1 MRILGLSFG
10 FHDAGACMLDGDQI
24 EFAGHSERYSKEK
37 NDAWINNELI
47 NAAIEGGKPDV
58 IVLHEKAWAKRMR
71 NLYAGN
77 WRALREPTQRQ
88 WIKKFYPQ
96 LAGIPIKDYWHHE
109 THAGAGA
116 LSSNFDECAV
126 MVIDAIG
133 EFDTASIWQWQD
145 NKLKK
150 LHSIKFP
157 SSLGL
162 FYSAVTHHVGLKP
175 MEDEYILMGMAAYGK
190 PENWKPLS
198 KKMGKRFFRHK
209 HPWISHR
216 ESILM
221 KDNLQRGLPQ
231 KSFVGV
237 DDFDM
242 AAAAQDQVEQRV
254 NAYAQY
260 AKELTGSNNL
270 VYMGGVALN
279 CVANSMLTDI
289 FKNIFIMPNPGDCG
303 SSLGAAALELHKE
316 TGVKVDWKTP
326 YLGYNIE
333 GKYPIKK
340 ALKSLKEGELFGI
353 ANGRAEFG
361 PRALGNRSLC
371 ADPRG
376 PKVKDK
382 MNVIKKRQKFRP
394 FAPMILEEH
403 VHEYFEM
410 PGGISHAPYMQF
422 VAKCK
427 KPDEFPAIIH
437 EDGTSRVQ
445 TVRKDEH
452 PDLHTLLTKFY
463 EETGCPMLL
472 NTSLNIKGQPIVND
486 EEDAKSFAKHYGV
499 KVHVRD

>member
-10 FHDAGACMLDGDQI
+10 FHDAGACMLNGDQI

-58 IVLHEKAWAKRMR
+58 IVLHEKAWAKRIR

-133 EFDTASIWQWQD
+133 EFDTASIWHWQN

-198 KKMGKRFFRHK
+198 KKNG
-209 HPWISHR
+209 
-216 ESILM
+216 
-221 KDNLQRGLPQ
+221 Q
-231 KSFVGV
+231 K
-237 DDFDM
+237 
-242 AAAAQDQVEQRV
+242 
-254 NAYAQY
+254 
-260 AKELTGSNNL
+260 
-270 VYMGGVALN
+270 
-279 CVANSMLTDI
+279 I
-289 FKNIFIMPNPGDCG
+289 F
-303 SSLGAAALELHKE
+303 
-316 TGVKVDWKTP
+316 
-326 YLGYNIE
+326 
-333 GKYPIKK
+333 
-340 ALKSLKEGELFGI
+340 
-353 ANGRAEFG
+353 
-361 PRALGNRSLC
+361 
-371 ADPRG
+371 
-376 PKVKDK
+376 
-382 MNVIKKRQKFRP
+382 
-394 FAPMILEEH
+394 
-403 VHEYFEM
+403 
-410 PGGISHAPYMQF
+410 
-422 VAKCK
+422 
-427 KPDEFPAIIH
+427 
-437 EDGTSRVQ
+437 
-445 TVRKDEH
+445 
-452 PDLHTLLTKFY
+452 
-463 EETGCPMLL
+463 
-472 NTSLNIKGQPIVND
+472 
-486 EEDAKSFAKHYGV
+486 
-499 KVHVRD
+499 